1 MIVDG
6 SGPHKDTTG
15 LKRVD
20 IEFFIGQL
28 MKRESK
34 AAEVCQS
41 MQDRIVSGGG
51 ALRDSK
57 VRQMKIHRGQG
68 N

>member
-1 MIVDG
+1 
-6 SGPHKDTTG
+6 
-15 LKRVD
+15 
-20 IEFFIGQL
+20 